1 MEDSSDKKIDVLI
14 VHAIQT
20 NERLDKIDENLSEHL
35 RRSKAAEVR
44 LDFIENEI
52 KPLLENFKG
61 FKWALSTLI
70 AITAVIKFLEIT
82 KILN

>member
-14 VHAIQT
+14 VHAVQT
-20 NERLDKIDENLSEHL
+20 NERLDKIDENLAEHL
-35 RRSKAAEVR
+35 KRSKAAELR
-44 LDFIENEI
+44 LDFIENDI
-52 KPLLENFKG
+52 KPLLSHFEG
-61 FKWALSTLI
+61 FKWALSALI